1 MKRFS
6 LIICLVLILSLSRVA
21 SAQIVLGPQA
31 AGGLGHLIKL
41 DNGSTVV
48 DTYFFTGPYVGNP
61 VFGSLGSIYKKYY
74 LQVAVEFNLQGGT
87 TNLPTADMTS
97 NNFTARL
104 SGLTATDSWG
114 TGSLN
119 LYLYD
124 MGDGTEDGNVYYN
137 DFNSTQG
144 ALIASSAHVIVSAP
158 AVFNNID
165 VTNAVRNDLFGGGP
179 TDFSGFILLCPDA
192 PAPERHVSF
201 NLVTPTLTIHIDK
214 DGDSYEIPND
224 CDDNDD
230 LVNPDAAE
238 VCDDG
243 IDNECDGLLDCYDTD
258 DCGSDLA
265 CTDCTDG
272 DGDGY
277 YNIDAGCSGSND
289 CDDSDKFVNP
299 GATEICD
306 DFTDNDCNGY
316 IDEFDAYCIDSDG
329 DGYTPSEND
338 CNDNDASINPGV
350 AEVCDDGIDN
360 DCDGDIDSAD
370 SKCID
375 AVDSSCFI
383 SSVAS
388 LMEPH
393 VKVLQGFRDRYMNN
407 IYGVRFGEKRQLYN

>member
-21 SAQIVLGPQA
+21 SAQIVLGPAA
-31 AGGLGHLIKL
+31 AGGTGHKIIVR
-41 DNGSTVV
+41 NGSTII

-61 VFGSLGSIYKKYY
+61 SFVDLPLYKQYY
-74 LQVAVEFNLQGGT
+74 VQVAVEFNLQGGT
-87 TNLPTADMTS
+87 MTLPTVDMTS

-119 LYLYD
+119 IDLYD

-144 ALIASSAHVIVSAP
+144 ALIESSVHVIPGTP
-158 AVFNNID
+158 AKFDNVD
-165 VTNAVRNDLFGGGP
+165 VTEALRNDLFGGGSA
-179 TDFSGFILLCPDA
+179 DFSGFILLCPDA
-192 PAPERHVSF
+192 PAPERHVRF
-201 NLVTPTLTIHIDK
+201 NLGTPTLKICIDK
-214 DGDSYEIPND
+214 DIDLWCIPED

-243 IDNECDGLLDCYDTD
+243 IDNNCDGLGDCYDTD
-258 DCGSDLA
+258 DCGTVAA

-277 YNIDAGCSGSND
+277 YDDNIDDVCSGKND
-289 CDDSDKFVNP
+289 CNDSDGSINP

-306 DFTDNDCNGY
+306 DTIDNDCNGD
-316 IDEFDAYCIDSDG
+316 IDLADAYCSDDKDG
-329 DGYTPSEND
+329 DDYTPSEND

-350 AEVCDDGIDN
+350 KEVCDDGIDN
-360 DCDGDIDSAD
+360 NCNGKIDSAD
-370 SKCID
+370 PKCSST
-375 AVDSSCFI
+375 DSSTCFI
-383 SSVAS
+383 STAA
-388 LMEPH
+388 
-393 VKVLQGFRDRYMNN
+393 R
-407 IYGVRFGEKRQLYN
+407 